1 MGSRDLWAA
10 IGGYGACT
18 AVQRDGVACVCVHVV
33 ARRDGATH
41 TCGLWANKPLW
52 CFRESLT
59 AFLLL
64 PAAPRCHTLRLGTA
78 SCRCRC
84 FEGVRS
90 APSSVQARA
99 GLSLVSGGSIPPL
112 LASHWSEAALTHPRW
127 PLIGDRQFH
136 PATAGSHWSAAV
148 LSHPRWP
155 LIGDRQLHPAPA
167 GLSLVN
173 GISGPPLA
181 SDWSA
186 EAPPAPIG

>member
-1 MGSRDLWAA
+1 MRLHASLRVHCCATGWGCMCVR
-10 IGGYGACT
+10 ACGCTQGWGHTRVCAVGKQT
-18 AVQRDGVACVCVHVV
+18 AVVLQGEPHR
-33 ARRDGATH
+33 
-41 TCGLWANKPLW
+41 L
-52 CFRESLT
+52 
-59 AFLLL
+59 LLL
-64 PAAPRCHTLRLGTA
+64 PAAPRRHSLLLAIA

-84 FEGVRS
+84 FGGVRS

-99 GLSLVSGGSIPPL
+99 GLSLVSRGSIPPL

-127 PLIGDRQFH
+127 SLIGDRQFH
-136 PATAGSHWSAAV
+136 PATAGSHWSAAA

-155 LIGDRQLHPAPA
+155 LIGQRQLHPAPA

-173 GISGPPLA
+173 GISGLPLA

>member
-1 MGSRDLWAA
+1 MLGYRPLPAPAGLQGRERKRGINANAGAQGCPTNTYCSLGKSAA
-10 IGGYGACT
+10 T
-18 AVQRDGVACVCVHVV
+18 TTSVQRDGVACVCVHVV

-41 TCGLWANKPLW
+41 ACGLWANKLLW

-64 PAAPRCHTLRLGTA
+64 PAAPRCHSLLLGTT

-112 LASHWSEAALTHPRW
+112 LASHWSEAALTHARW
-127 PLIGDRQFH
+127 PIIGDRQF
-136 PATAGSHWSAAV
+136 
-148 LSHPRWP
+148 
-155 LIGDRQLHPAPA
+155 HPAPA

-181 SDWSA
+181 SDW
-186 EAPPAPIG
+186 